1 MKWDRAGSNRRL
13 TDFQSDALP
22 TELRSRYWIANI
34 EVFFVSSK
42 KKPFNIKKTFV
53 SVRLVA
59 GFVGL
64 LDDLILCIV
73 VYWANFLLA

>member
-34 EVFFVSSK
+34 EVFFISSK
-42 KKPFNIKKTFV
+42 KKVFKILFFLFWTIYQVVKFGLPRFFIAPIHAESPFF
-53 SVRLVA
+53 
-59 GFVGL
+59 
-64 LDDLILCIV
+64 C
-73 VYWANFLLA
+73 